1 MFPGGKSFKN
11 APSGPDVQ
19 STTLGFPCS
28 LGETDVNRLHASD
41 VSTVNKTQSTVVDVE
56 WSQRG
61 WFVVAYLR
69 LPFRPIICPP
79 RSLL

>member
-28 LGETDVNRLHASD
+28 LGEADVNRLHASD

-56 WSQRG
+56 
-61 WFVVAYLR
+61 
-69 LPFRPIICPP
+69 
-79 RSLL
+79 